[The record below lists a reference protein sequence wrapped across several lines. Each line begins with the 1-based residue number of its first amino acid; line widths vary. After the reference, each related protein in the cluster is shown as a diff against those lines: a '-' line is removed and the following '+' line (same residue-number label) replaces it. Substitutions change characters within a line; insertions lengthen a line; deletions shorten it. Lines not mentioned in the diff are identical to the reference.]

1 MARGRSHHRARGSHP
16 AAGKRARTKSA
27 TLAQAQIARSTC
39 GNRGASIVGRT
50 ISTATAAASVSVP
63 TRPRTRNGSHV
74 RTNVP
79 GLQPQ
84 LLRWKR

>member
-1 MARGRSHHRARGSHP
+1 MARGRSRHRARGSHP

-63 TRPRTRNGSHV
+63 TREPEMV
-74 RTNVP
+74 RMS
-79 GLQPQ
+79 GLMCQDYNPSC
-84 LLRWKR
+84 